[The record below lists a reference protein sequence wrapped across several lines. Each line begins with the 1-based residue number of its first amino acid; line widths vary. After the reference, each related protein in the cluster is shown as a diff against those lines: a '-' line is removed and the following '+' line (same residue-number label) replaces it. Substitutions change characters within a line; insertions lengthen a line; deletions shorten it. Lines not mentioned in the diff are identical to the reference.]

1 MYPKLVFC
9 RMIVNNKPITA
20 SMKQSGLVIG
30 FLWFIGK
37 FRQYSKN
44 CKYVSLFKRLLAAL
58 AVIVALP
65 L

>member
-1 MYPKLVFC
+1 M
-9 RMIVNNKPITA
+9 NNKPITA